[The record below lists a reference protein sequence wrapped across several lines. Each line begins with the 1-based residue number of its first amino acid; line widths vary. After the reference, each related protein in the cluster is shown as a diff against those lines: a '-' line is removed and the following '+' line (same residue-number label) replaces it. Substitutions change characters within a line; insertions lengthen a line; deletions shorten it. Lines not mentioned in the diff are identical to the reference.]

1 MGIFSKKGLG
11 QEKWEKEP
19 NVQKEEKSGKES
31 KAPKEPKPKPKKPT
45 FKVKNDP
52 SKGASFW
59 VVEIKDGV
67 ETILFS
73 GTIGD
78 CRDYIYLVSKN
89 LIL

>member
-1 MGIFSKKGLG
+1 MGLFSKK
-11 QEKWEKEP
+11 EKAEQKEVKEP
-19 NVQKEEKSGKES
+19 
-31 KAPKEPKPKPKKPT
+31 KAPKEPKVKSSKPT
-45 FKVKNDP
+45 YKVKNDP

-59 VVEIKDGV
+59 VVEIKGGA

-78 CRDYIYLVSKN
+78 CRDYIYLASRN